1 MKIYVLIS
9 LLTAVVASLATEK
22 AMNGTRG
29 KKNRTLTNA
38 APLSLCQFIGYSPSI
53 KAPTFHDS
61 HGLKTFWQRIANI
74 ALPNQIPLGIQKKM
88 RCL

>member
-22 AMNGTRG
+22 AMNGTR
-29 KKNRTLTNA
+29 